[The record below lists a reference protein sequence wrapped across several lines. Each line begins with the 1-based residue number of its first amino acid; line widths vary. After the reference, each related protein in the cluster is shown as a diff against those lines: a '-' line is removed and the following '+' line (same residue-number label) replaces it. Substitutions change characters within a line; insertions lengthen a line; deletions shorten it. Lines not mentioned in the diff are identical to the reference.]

1 MNARIWISVVAAA
14 LAGLPTLSVRAQDLY
29 VVPARYSVLQVMF
42 DVVKMRPAGLVSYQ
56 GNATTQVPALHAWN
70 GQEWVRIGIDSLRD
84 GSFAAVKP
92 VRVVLVGDTDTLPPV
107 LADAVQPLAPA
118 VLNWSAMDN
127 ASLVNAAG
135 KLQKFTSR
143 EWAWF
148 AGRYNMQIQDS
159 NDARRKESWYYRDHP
174 ELRGGAP
181 VLRKSPEWSSV
192 DAVPS
197 APPAPVQPAPQA
209 PAPVVPATKAPATK
223 APVEPAAAFSPNA
236 MWEQPAPPVAEAPAK
251 TQRGIK

>member
-1 MNARIWISVVAAA
+1 MKARISVSVVAAVLTGMSA
-14 LAGLPTLSVRAQDLY
+14 LSACAQDLY

-92 VRVVLVGDTDTLPPV
+92 VRVVLVGDKDTLPPV
-107 LADAVQPLAPA
+107 LADAVQSLAPA
-118 VLNWSAMDN
+118 ILSWSEMDN
-127 ASLVNAAG
+127 ASLVNGAG

-159 NDARRKESWYYRDHP
+159 NDGRRKDSWYYRDHP

-181 VLRKSPEWSSV
+181 VLRKSPEWSAP
-192 DAVPS
+192 DAVPP
-197 APPAPVQPAPQA
+197 AQPAPVQPVPQA
-209 PAPVVPATKAPATK
+209 PAPAAPATK

-236 MWEQPAPPVAEAPAK
+236 MWEQPAPPATEAPAAATK

>member
-1 MNARIWISVVAAA
+1 MKARIWVSVVAAA
-14 LAGLPTLSVRAQDLY
+14 LTGMSALSACAQDLY

-92 VRVVLVGDTDTLPPV
+92 ARVVLVGDKDTLPPV
-107 LADAVQPLAPA
+107 LADAVQSLAP
-118 VLNWSAMDN
+118 VILSWSEMDN
-127 ASLVNAAG
+127 ASLVNGAG

-159 NDARRKESWYYRDHP
+159 NDGRRKDSWYYRDHP

-181 VLRKSPEWSSV
+181 VLRKSPEWSAP
-192 DAVPS
+192 DAVPP
-197 APPAPVQPAPQA
+197 AQPAPVQPVPPTPA
-209 PAPVVPATKAPATK
+209 PAVPATK

-236 MWEQPAPPVAEAPAK
+236 MWEQPAPPATEAPAAATK